1 MSNFTKE
8 ERQARIKLVKPIVEA
23 AYAINGRRLP
33 AEELQKQSQHWEA
46 AFKGVATEHL
56 HDLYLV
62 GVETKATTAAEFEAA
77 WVRWV
82 NETNHA
88 KKLRSSTAPPK
99 RDPRAHPIPP
109 QILDAWRKGV
119 QH

>member
-1 MSNFTKE
+1 MSNFTPE
-8 ERQARIKLVKPIVEA
+8 ERKTRIELVKPIVEA
-23 AYAINGRRLP
+23 AYSITGRRLST
-33 AEELQKQSQHWEA
+33 EDLQKQAAHWEA
-46 AFKGVATEHL
+46 SFSGVATQHL
-56 HDLYLV
+56 RDLYKV